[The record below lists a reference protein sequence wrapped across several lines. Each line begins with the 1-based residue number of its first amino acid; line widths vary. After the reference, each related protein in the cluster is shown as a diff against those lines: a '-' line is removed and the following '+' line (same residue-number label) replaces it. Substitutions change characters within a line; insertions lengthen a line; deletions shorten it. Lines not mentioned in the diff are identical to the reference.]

1 MRHTLRIGIIAS
13 LAALA
18 ACERSVTAPAS
29 SRSAPG
35 DAVASRQGT
44 TSSEMLITVAA
55 TDNVGS
61 DVARMNDDGTNLVM
75 LAIGGSVHANPAWAP
90 DGKRIVFA
98 SDLLGTQSYQASLFA
113 MNAEG
118 TDVTRLTF
126 ALTNGTDIDPVG
138 FAGGVVFARGSA
150 SGVEVSLLD
159 ADGGVTQLTAGPSDA
174 QPAPS
179 PKGKSVAFR
188 RGDEIYVLDLVTR
201 GVTNLTNTP
210 GCNES
215 SPAYSP
221 SGKQIA
227 FERST
232 CPNVAGGIFVMNDD
246 GTQLTRLTTNGVSI
260 DFGPR
265 WSPDGKRIGFS
276 RVSAGTDL
284 TYRSSIYVMNA
295 DGTDVTQL
303 VPPDPT
309 LNYGLSAWAR
319 Y

>member
-1 MRHTLRIGIIAS
+1 LRIGIIAS

-18 ACERSVTAPAS
+18 ACEQSRSVTAPAS
-29 SRSAPG
+29 RRDAPG
-35 DAVASRQGT
+35 DALASKQGT

-75 LAIGGSVHANPAWAP
+75 LASGGSVHANPAWAP

-98 SDLLGTQSYQASLFA
+98 SDLFGTQPYQASLYA
-113 MNAEG
+113 MNADG
-118 TDVTRLTF
+118 TDLTRLTF
-126 ALTNGTDIDPVG
+126 ALANGTDIDPVG
-138 FAGGVVFARGSA
+138 FAAGVVFARGNG
-150 SGVEVSLLD
+150 SGVEVSLLG
-159 ADGGVTQLTAGPSDA
+159 ADGGVTQLTSGPSDV

-188 RGDEIYVLDLVTR
+188 RGDEIYVLDLVTL

-210 GCNES
+210 GCVES

-227 FERST
+227 FTRNSCGT
-232 CPNVAGGIFVMNDD
+232 VAGGIFVMNDD
-246 GTQLTRLTTNGVSI
+246 GTEVTRLTTSNNSL
-260 DFGPR
+260 DFGPK

-276 RVSAGTDL
+276 RASPGLVSMYQT
-284 TYRSSIYVMNA
+284 SIYVMNA
-295 DGTDVTQL
+295 DGTAVTQI
-303 VPPDPT
+303 VPPDLT
-309 LNYGLSAWAR
+309 LNYTLSAWAR